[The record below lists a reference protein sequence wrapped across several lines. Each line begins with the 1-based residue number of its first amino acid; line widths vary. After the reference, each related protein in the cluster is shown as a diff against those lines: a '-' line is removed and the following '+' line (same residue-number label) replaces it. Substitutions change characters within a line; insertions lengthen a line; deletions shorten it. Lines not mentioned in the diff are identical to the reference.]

1 MCHTRTLYSRKQR
14 DGPFGSETFRD
25 KQKHGAPGHNR
36 QAGAGQQTASRRGEI
51 RARQEQAGAP
61 PTRRAGDKGE
71 IRRTL
76 PAQNEQAKLN
86 SIRNFGI
93 HCCPLLGQRRRHR
106 VCGLRGRIKNFDMNS
121 TGRKWFF
128 RPVHFIVNLFLI
140 TSREAGQH

>member
-25 KQKHGAPGHNR
+25 KQKHGTPGHNR

-51 RARQEQAGAP
+51 SARQEQAGAP
-61 PTRRAGDKGE
+61 PPRRAGDKGE

-86 SIRNFGI
+86 SIRKAGFNSEFGF
-93 HCCPLLGQRRRHR
+93 CAL
-106 VCGLRGRIKNFDMNS
+106 V
-121 TGRKWFF
+121 
-128 RPVHFIVNLFLI
+128 
-140 TSREAGQH
+140 